1 MNPNPN
7 AENKGTILLVDDIPE
22 NLQLLSEILLT
33 YNYIVRRV
41 TSGKMALKTVKIKP
55 PDVILLDIKMPEMD
69 GYEVCQALK
78 ADPDFRNFCECFR

>member
-1 MNPNPN
+1 MNPNPK

-41 TSGKMALKTVKIKP
+41 TSGKMALKTVK
-55 PDVILLDIKMPEMD
+55 
-69 GYEVCQALK
+69 
-78 ADPDFRNFCECFR
+78 